1 MKIRLDYV
9 TNSSSS
15 SYIVAFKNRY
25 DFDEETLKKYPF
37 LKHYNGEM
45 DRILHYLSR
54 PNWSDTEL
62 DFEINTKEE
71 LDNFCLE
78 YYCWNGEDFEDW
90 LKTKEAQDHYF
101 LMKNYLDKGY
111 SILKFDIDYSDDYLK
126 EEIHNLINSN
136 DGRAILI
143 EHDY

>member
-15 SYIVAFKNRY
+15 SYIVAFKNEY

-37 LKHYNGEM
+37 LKHYSGEM
-45 DRILHYLSR
+45 DRILHYLAK

-71 LDNFCLE
+71 LDDFCLE
-78 YYCWNGEDFEDW
+78 YYCWNQSLEEWIEDNTDFYN
-90 LKTKEAQDHYF
+90 Q
-101 LMKNYLDKGY
+101 MKDLIEKNY
-111 SILKFDIDYSDDYLK
+111 SILKFDIDYSDDYLN
-126 EEIHNLINSN
+126 EEIHNLTNSN
-136 DGRAILI
+136 DGRAVLI
-143 EHDY
+143 EEAY

>member
-15 SYIVAFKNRY
+15 SYIVAFKKEY

-37 LKHYNGEM
+37 LRHYNGEV
-45 DRILHYLSR
+45 DGILHYLSK

-62 DFEINTKEE
+62 DLEINTKEE

-78 YYCWNGEDFEDW
+78 YYCWDRSLEDW
-90 LKTKEAQDHYF
+90 IENNIDFYNK
-101 LMKNYLDKGY
+101 MKDLIEKNY
-111 SILKFDIDYSDDYLK
+111 SILKFDIDHSDYYLN
-126 EEIHNLINSN
+126 EEIHDLINSN

>member
-15 SYIVAFKNRY
+15 SYIIAFKNGY

-37 LKHYNGEM
+37 LRHYNGEIE
-45 DRILHYLSR
+45 RILHYLSKSE
-54 PNWSDTEL
+54 WSDTEL
-62 DFEINTKEE
+62 DFEINTEE
-71 LDNFCLE
+71 DLDNFCKNR
-78 YYCWNGEDFEDW
+78 YCWSGENFEDW
-90 LKTKEAQDHYF
+90 LKTKEAQDYF
-101 LMKNYLDKGY
+101 LMKDYLDKGY
-111 SILKFDIDYSDDYLK
+111 SILEFDIDYSDDYLN

-143 EHDY
+143 EEAY

>member
-15 SYIVAFKNRY
+15 SYIIAFKNGY

-37 LKHYNGEM
+37 LRHYNGEIE
-45 DRILHYLSR
+45 RILHYLSKSE
-54 PNWSDTEL
+54 WSDTEL
-62 DFEINTKEE
+62 DFEINTEE
-71 LDNFCLE
+71 DLDNFCKDR
-78 YYCWNGEDFEDW
+78 YCWNGENFEDW
-90 LKTKEAQDHYF
+90 LKTKEAQDYF

-111 SILKFDIDYSDDYLK
+111 SILEFDIDYSDDYLN
-126 EEIHNLINSN
+126 EEINNLTNSN

-143 EHDY
+143 EEAY